1 MMITV
6 PISTGEL
13 LDKMTILQIKL
24 ERISDAGKKSNVSR
38 ELKELLQVREENQ
51 LHSPELETMV
61 LDLKKINE
69 SLWDIEDRIREKEAE
84 QKFDNE
90 FTELARAVYITNDK
104 RAAVKKS
111 INVLTG
117 SALVEEK
124 SYKGS

>member
-24 ERISDAGKKSNVSR
+24 ERIHDAEKKANVLK
-38 ELKELLQVREENQ
+38 ELQELLQVRENSN
-51 LHSPELETMV
+51 LYSPELEAMIG
-61 LDLKKINE
+61 DLKKINE
-69 SLWDIEDRIREKEAE
+69 NLWDIEDRIREKETE
-84 QKFDNE
+84 KKFDDE

-111 INVLTG
+111 INILTG
-117 SALVEEK
+117 SALMEEK
-124 SYKGS
+124 SYKGT